1 MLQNGHKHGVKLE
14 VVKLPEGSLHSS
26 SQVSEIVGPLRVKPV
41 QTRAIQTVEH
51 ILRTAALLLADVGV
65 DQFNTNLLAE
75 RADVRV
81 RTVYRY
87 FVDKHAVILCLA
99 ERMYQ
104 RADESFTRT
113 LRVLADPRVE
123 WRLAI
128 DGAIEDYFLTMGAN
142 PEWVAIR
149 RAVQSVPGLDSLRAR
164 SVARH
169 AEWLADALCARG
181 LSLPKSQVRI
191 IAAVTFAGAS
201 GAIEPAVRAN
211 PRQRKVVVR
220 ELKSMVHA
228 YLSGYLD

>member
-128 DGAIEDYFLTMGAN
+128 DGAIVECEG
-142 PEWVAIR
+142 PVAALR
-149 RAVQSVPGLDSLRAR
+149 RALAAPRSRPALVHVGSTDRDPAGRLRRLSADLSAGFADLGVAADSVVATRSAAFLAGGSGLEFTRIPTTSEAELFVVKPGR
-164 SVARH
+164 
-169 AEWLADALCARG
+169 
-181 LSLPKSQVRI
+181 P
-191 IAAVTFAGAS
+191 
-201 GAIEPAVRAN
+201 
-211 PRQRKVVVR
+211 
-220 ELKSMVHA
+220 
-228 YLSGYLD
+228 